1 MCLCPGQAVLPAQ
14 DQVQSSSRPVFLGK
28 QKEGRSSKP
37 RLQKSVFSSHGRD
50 VTAWCLQPMSAEGT
64 ILLGS
69 LPPEIPGAL
78 HIILAA
84 RCINL
89 AVPCSYLFCTCLYL
103 PLVWAQSSWLGDQG
117 RQLPAAAARLL
128 CHQVQK
134 AEGLRVGYLGKYL
147 VDKYSRAI
155 N

>member
-1 MCLCPGQAVLPAQ
+1 MSWPGCPSCSRPST
-14 DQVQSSSRPVFLGK
+14 SSSCPVFLGK
-28 QKEGRSSKP
+28 QREGRSSKP

-84 RCINL
+84 RHIIL

-103 PLVWAQSSWLGDQG
+103 PLVWGQSSWLGDQG

-128 CHQVQK
+128 CHHVQK
-134 AEGLRVGYLGKYL
+134 AGGLGVGYLGKYL

>member
-1 MCLCPGQAVLPAQ
+1 MSWPGCP
-14 DQVQSSSRPVFLGK
+14 SCSRPSTIFFSPCLLGEA
-28 QKEGRSSKP
+28 EGR
-37 RLQKSVFSSHGRD
+37 QVFETKTSEECVQFTWQRCNCLVPAAYVCRRD
-50 VTAWCLQPMSAEGT
+50 DLAGLF
-64 ILLGS
+64 
-69 LPPEIPGAL
+69 PPEIPGAL

-103 PLVWAQSSWLGDQG
+103 PLVWVQSSWLGDQG

-128 CHQVQK
+128 CHHVQK
-134 AEGLRVGYLGKYL
+134 AGGLGVGYLGKYS